1 VDTELLRTFLE
12 VQKTRHF
19 GKAAEQLF
27 LTQSAVS
34 FRIRQLE
41 QQLGVVLFHRHR
53 NNIQLTSAGEQL
65 VNPAEQILRQ
75 VQQARQQLLP
85 HQQRQEYFRLGISL
99 ALRLSLGDGLQQAV
113 PEPLTMELQLGSA
126 AELLQQFHHAQLDA
140 VLLLQCE
147 LDADKRSANNN
158 SANTDCTDLE
168 IVAQQRLLPV
178 ASVPHARLH
187 SEQSKLSRDHTEFKL
202 SWPIALPRLY
212 AEATQLQSPDAG
224 FLLAQLLQRGR
235 THQCSAYLPEI
246 TVQHSLRQKQLS
258 LLDQPVIHYD
268 IIWLQ
273 HAHPAQDHVR
283 LWCKRLLQT
292 TN

>member
-1 VDTELLRTFLE
+1 MDTELLRTFLE

-85 HQQRQEYFRLGISL
+85 HQHRQEYFRLGISL
-99 ALRLSLGDGLQQAV
+99 AVRLSLLESLEQAIPEQVSLELQQ
-113 PEPLTMELQLGSA
+113 GSA
-126 AELLQQFHHAQLDA
+126 AELLQQFRQGELHA

-147 LDADKRSANNN
+147 MAADTPSAHTD
-158 SANTDCTDLE
+158 SADIDSADID

-178 ASVPHARLH
+178 ASTVQARQH
-187 SEQSKLSRDHTEFKL
+187 SEHAKASHYHTEFKL
-202 SWPIALPRLY
+202 TWPMALPRLY
-212 AEATQLQSPDAG
+212 AEATQLQSPDAT

-235 THQCSAYLPEI
+235 THHCCAYLPEI
-246 TVQHSLRQKQLS
+246 TVQQALRQKQLT
-258 LLDQPVIHYD
+258 LLDQPVLNYD
-268 IIWLQ
+268 IAWLQ

-292 TN
+292 IS